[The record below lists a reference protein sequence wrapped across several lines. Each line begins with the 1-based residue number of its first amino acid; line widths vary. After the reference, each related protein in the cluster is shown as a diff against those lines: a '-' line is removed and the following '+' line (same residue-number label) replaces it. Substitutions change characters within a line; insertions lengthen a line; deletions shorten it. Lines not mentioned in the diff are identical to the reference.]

1 MSTSPITVGISDHA
15 VESGCYVDGH
25 NGQFALGQM
34 VVLADSFLGTNFAHD
49 YPRDEDGSLSGTYGA
64 EGPWDIGN
72 DHTEL
77 CVEIGDRAEA
87 ALNDVTVGG
96 YWTWEDGEFF
106 LIADGEDS
114 YFCGECDG
122 EFDDVIAAELCCGA
136 GR

>member
-1 MSTSPITVGISDHA
+1 MSTSPITVGTSDHA
-15 VESGCYVDGH
+15 VEPGCYVDGH

-77 CVEIGDRAEA
+77 CVEVGDRAEA
-87 ALNDVTVGG
+87 ALNAATVGG

-106 LIADGEDS
+106 LVS
-114 YFCGECDG
+114 
-122 EFDDVIAAELCCGA
+122 DDDMEQDEIEAINDLLHELGLPMDI
-136 GR
+136 